1 MNTFKYLPVV
11 AIFAFSPAL
20 NAAET
25 FVSHYEP
32 LHDMTMQAADY
43 VRTSARQDRKPA
55 ALGFEALGK
64 RFDLD
69 LEPNNRVLAAL
80 PADAAFAG
88 VSVYR
93 GRLQNNPNSWVRIVM
108 FEGMPRG
115 LIWDGET
122 MFAIEAP
129 GDSAVVA
136 SEPVIYKLAD
146 LNIVPG
152 TMTCGT
158 KSISGNAAKV
168 YASMNAELQT
178 AVAQS
183 AGAVSEI
190 TMSVIGDSL
199 FTNAQGGDAA
209 AAAAITARF
218 NNIDGYFSEQ
228 VGVQLNVQRIDTFD
242 SATDPFDNTL
252 ESGDL
257 LDQLSEYRLQTP
269 EHNSFGL
276 THLYT
281 GRNFNTSTVGVAW
294 RGALCDNYFSA
305 GVSEGRAGLITDSLI
320 AAHEIG
326 HNFGAE
332 HDGQPGTSCESETDP
347 SIMSPSVNGS
357 DQFSACSI
365 TVMQAEAAFASCV
378 VALPAVDVGI
388 KQNDQSS
395 TFLLGASTVIEY
407 EVSVNGTLSVTD
419 VVADFA
425 LPAVLSLDSITAS
438 SGTCSSGAGAAS
450 CALGNLPGLS
460 KHSVTIT
467 TTPSGVGGGMLNA
480 SVTTSDTDERPVND
494 QDALQLTV
502 DPAVDL
508 VVNTPATTP
517 VFVDTSTTVTAT
529 LENLSVLA
537 ATNVSLIVTL
547 GSGLQ
552 ADTASWS
559 IGTCTVA
566 AQQVDC
572 QANSFAAQS
581 VSSLSITAT
590 ATSTGMKDVSVSL
603 SSAETDADVSNNS
616 ASGAV
621 NVVSPQSG
629 DEDDGGGGTTNPL
642 FLLLLALAAVLPK
655 RHRSTV
661 K

>member
-1 MNTFKYLPVV
+1 MNTFKYLLVV
-11 AIFAFSPAL
+11 AIFALSPAL

-32 LHDMTMQAADY
+32 LHDMTMQAANY
-43 VRTSARQDRKPA
+43 VHTSARQDRKPA
-55 ALGFEALGK
+55 ALGFEALGR
-64 RFDLD
+64 RFDLA
-69 LEPNNRVLAAL
+69 LEPNERVLAAL

-108 FEGMPRG
+108 FEGVPRG
-115 LIWDGET
+115 LVWDGET

-129 GDSAVVA
+129 GDSAVTTSV
-136 SEPVIYKLAD
+136 PVMYKLAD

-152 TMTCGT
+152 TMTCGA
-158 KSISGNAAKV
+158 KSISGDAAKV
-168 YASMNAELQT
+168 FASMKAE
-178 AVAQS
+178 VQS
-183 AGAVSEI
+183 AAARRAGAISEI

-199 FTNAQGGDAA
+199 FTNAQGGDTA

-218 NNIDGYFSEQ
+218 NNIDGYFNEQ

-257 LDQLSEYRLQTP
+257 LNQLSEYRLQTP

-332 HDGQPGTSCESETDP
+332 HDGQPGTSCESETDRY
-347 SIMSPSVNGS
+347 IMSPFVTGV

-365 TVMQAEAAFASCV
+365 TVMQAEAAAASCV
-378 VALPAVDVGI
+378 VALPSVDVGI
-388 KQNDQSS
+388 KRNNQGS
-395 TFLLGASTVIEY
+395 TVLLGANTVIEY
-407 EVSVNGTLSVTD
+407 EVSVNGTLGVTD

-425 LPAVLSLDSITAS
+425 LPVVLSLDSITTS

-450 CALGNLPGLS
+450 CALGDLPGLS
-460 KHSVTIT
+460 THIVTIT
-467 TTPSGVGGGMLNA
+467 TTPSAVGSGMLNA
-480 SVTTSDTDERPVND
+480 SVTTSDTDERPVNN
-494 QDALQLTV
+494 QDVLQLTV

-508 VVNTPATTP
+508 VVNTPATAV

-529 LENLSVLA
+529 LENLSILDA
-537 ATNVSLIVTL
+537 SNVSLSVTL
-547 GSGLQ
+547 DSGLQ
-552 ADTASWS
+552 ADTATWS

-581 VSSLSITAT
+581 VSSLSINAT
-590 ATSTGMKDVSVSL
+590 ATSTGMKSVSISL
-603 SSAETDADVSNNS
+603 SSAEADADASNNS
-616 ASGAV
+616 ASGTV
-621 NVVSPQSG
+621 NVVSPNTEN
-629 DEDDGGGGTTNPL
+629 EDDGGGGTTSPL
-642 FLLLLALAAVLPK
+642 FLLLIALVAVLPK